1 MTNIEF
7 WQARQ
12 GFRERV
18 LGWTGQVVRS
28 PVFWGILALKLVA
41 STLFASDYLIQFFV
55 PFLEYFSGHPFG
67 DPYQLFWV
75 RGEHGAFP
83 YPAGMLYIMGGLRA
97 MLAGVGLESLPL
109 HALMLVYRLPLLLA
123 DLLIFLVLCRWMRQK
138 VALLIWLYWASP
150 VLFYINYIHGQLD
163 VVPVALLFLSIYFL
177 FSAREIF
184 AAVLLGMALAT
195 KTHIVVVVPFVMV
208 YLWQN
213 SSDFYRV
220 ARHVF
225 IVALVVLLI
234 NVPYLQSDGFLKMV
248 FQNSEQSKVE
258 LARLT
263 IPSQGTSFY
272 FIPAVFMVLIAF
284 SMHIRIHNRDVFL
297 AFVGFAF
304 GVILLFVSPM
314 FGWYYWV
321 IPFFAYFFART
332 AASYTSVFML
342 LQAAYLMYFAVVPF
356 SDYGVVARWGYTGAI
371 GLIYSMM
378 QSQELDATLI
388 VSLSFTLLQS
398 MLLLCCLVMYLKGIY
413 QPQQHKL
420 TARPFLIGVSG
431 DSGAG
436 KSTLSRG
443 LLSLFGE
450 RYLSV
455 ICGDDMH
462 KWQRGHDRWSELTHL
477 DPRANELH
485 SELRYLRMLRQN
497 KVIYRRHYDHSTG
510 KFTKEFPIR
519 PMPVMIL
526 EGLHSFYL
534 QPAREIIDLKIF
546 VKPSDDL
553 LLHRKVIRDMQ
564 KRGYSKETVLK
575 AIDRRSEDSKKYII
589 TQQDHAD
596 IVVSFMPRQPID
608 DIGCPEVAV
617 DEWLRVTLS
626 NAYHLDPLVED
637 LHEVMPG
644 AIRHYYDQNDLQVID
659 IDRPIELGD
668 ILALSEKH
676 LNGLQEFGVYNP
688 IWSSGWQGVLQLF
701 IGYCIFHNWR
711 DRDHV

>member
-1 MTNIEF
+1 MINVKF
-7 WQARQ
+7 DKPNQ

-18 LGWTGQVVRS
+18 LGWTGQVTRS
-28 PVFWGILALKLVA
+28 PAFWGILVIKILA
-41 STLFASDYLIQFFV
+41 SAFFASDYLLKSFI
-55 PFLEYFSGHPFG
+55 PFLEYFSSHPWD
-67 DPYQLFWV
+67 DPYGQFWSM
-75 RGEHGAFP
+75 GEVGAFP
-83 YPAGMLYIMGGLRA
+83 YPAGMLFIMGGVRA
-97 MLAGVGLESLPL
+97 VLVGLGVDNLPQ
-109 HALMLVYRLPLLLA
+109 HVLMVVYRLPLLLA

-138 VALLIWLYWASP
+138 VSLLIFLYWASP

-163 VVPVALLFLSIYFL
+163 VVPVALLFLSVYFI
-177 FSAREIF
+177 FSARESLAI
-184 AAVLLGMALAT
+184 AMLALALAT
-195 KTHIVVVVPFVMV
+195 KTHIVVVMPFVLV

-213 SSDFYRV
+213 GVRPRII
-220 ARHVF
+220 ARY
-225 IVALVVLLI
+225 VALVTLAVLLV
-234 NVPYLQSDGFLKMV
+234 NLPYLQSYGFLKMV
-248 FQNSEQSKVE
+248 FQNSEQGKVE

-263 IPSQGTSFY
+263 IPSQGVSFY
-272 FIPAVFMVLIAF
+272 FIPAIFVVLIAF
-284 SMHIRIHNRDVFL
+284 SLHVRIHNRDVFL
-297 AFVGFAF
+297 AFLGFSF

-321 IPFFAYFFART
+321 IPFFAYFFSR
-332 AASYTSVFML
+332 AATPYICIFIL
-342 LQAAYLMYFAVVPF
+342 LQISYLVYFAAVPF
-356 SDYGVVARWGYTGAI
+356 SDYGVVARWGDAGTTGWLYA
-371 GLIYSMM
+371 LM
-378 QSQELDATLI
+378 QGAGIDAMFA
-388 VSLSFTLLQS
+388 VSLSFTFLQS
-398 MLLLCCLVMYLKGIY
+398 MLLLCCIVMYLKGIS

-420 TARPFLIGVSG
+420 TARPFLIGISG

-436 KSTLSRG
+436 KSTLSNG
-443 LLSLFGE
+443 LLSLFGD

-462 KWQRGHDRWSELTHL
+462 KWQRGHDRWAELTHL

-510 KFTKEFPIR
+510 KFTKELPIR

-626 NAYHLDPLVED
+626 NAYHLDTLVED